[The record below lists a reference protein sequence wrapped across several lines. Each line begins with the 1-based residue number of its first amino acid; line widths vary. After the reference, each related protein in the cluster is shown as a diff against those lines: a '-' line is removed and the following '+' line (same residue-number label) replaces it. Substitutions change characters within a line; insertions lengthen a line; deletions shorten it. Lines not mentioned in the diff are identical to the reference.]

1 MNKFFSNPANAIFIP
16 FATICFLFAL
26 FFALRAY
33 IISDYT
39 RTSNKEYL
47 EMKQR
52 ALKELSDG
60 HDNKAH

>member
-1 MNKFFSNPANAIFIP
+1 MNKLFSNPANAIFIP
-16 FATICFLFAL
+16 LATICFLFAL

-33 IISDYT
+33 VISDYT

-52 ALKELSDG
+52 ALKELSDE

>member
-1 MNKFFSNPANAIFIP
+1 MNKLFSNPANAIFIP

-39 RTSNKEYL
+39 RTSNKGYF

-52 ALKELSDG
+52 ALKELRDE
-60 HDNKAH
+60 HTNNVH